1 MFNYLSKDAL
11 LQGQA
16 VIVLQSPVAIPS
28 YKEIRNQGELVE
40 YEGDIPSRWEYDAIE
55 DVLYN
60 ADDKP
65 SSYHRLK
72 GSKWVV
78 IDTEGFKKAYME
90 KIEEIKAEILAYGYD
105 HNGHQQRCREK
116 DIIYMIATIVMM
128 LITKIVLGKE
138 KKARW
143 YFEDNSSVVMNL
155 TDMANLMMFGGT
167 FTQSVYDTENYFKT
181 LDRDTFITQ
190 EEFEEKRKEIHQQ
203 LVGGDD

>member
-1 MFNYLSKDAL
+1 ML

-16 VIVLQSPVAIPS
+16 VVALQSPVAIPS
-28 YKEIRNQGELVE
+28 YKDITTLGELVE
-40 YEGDIPSRWEYDAIE
+40 YEGEIPSRWEYDAIE

-65 SSYHRLK
+65 SPYHALRGGQWIVTDK
-72 GSKWVV
+72 
-78 IDTEGFKKAYME
+78 EGFKKAYIE
-90 KIEEIKAEILAYGYD
+90 KIDTIKEKILAYGYD

-128 LITKIVLGKE
+128 LIAKIVLSKE
-138 KKARW
+138 KKVKW

-155 TDMANLMMFGGT
+155 IDMANLMMFGGT
-167 FTQSVYDTENYFKT
+167 FTQSVYDTENYFKK
-181 LDRDTFITQ
+181 LDRDTLITQ
-190 EEFEEKRKEIHQQ
+190 EEFEEKRKELHQQ